1 MSVSKVKN
9 QSRNRY
15 LMFEGKGEKM
25 TNSNDHTIET
35 KELRFLKLSISRI
48 IKTNS
53 IIGLNLLSIFLL
65 AAPSHSA
72 ILDNRSISSK
82 ATAWVAGNNDTC
94 DKKRQSAE
102 YYYRLSM
109 SAIEESV
116 EIYCLNKA
124 IKVNPKYFKAYDR
137 RGNAKRKI
145 GDLKGAIADYNVALK
160 INSKYGQSYYNRAL
174 AKKESNDPQGAI
186 ADYNKAIEIFRLNK
200 DNYELDVATKALE
213 ELKSKSSV
221 TP

>member
-1 MSVSKVKN
+1 M
-9 QSRNRY
+9 
-15 LMFEGKGEKM
+15 M
-25 TNSNDHTIET
+25 
-35 KELRFLKLSISRI
+35 
-48 IKTNS
+48 KTTS
-53 IIGLNLLSIFLL
+53 IIGLNLLSLLLL
-65 AAPSHSA
+65 ATPSYA
-72 ILDNRSISSK
+72 TILNNQPILSK
-82 ATAWVAGNNDTC
+82 DTAWVANNNTC
-94 DKKRQSAE
+94 EKKRQSAE

-109 SAIEESV
+109 GAIEESV
-116 EIYCLNKA
+116 EIYCLDKA
-124 IKVNPKYFKAYDR
+124 IKVNPKHFKAYDR

-174 AKKESNDPQGAI
+174 AKKESNDHQGAI

-213 ELKSKSSV
+213 ELRSKSSV